1 MRTIGV
7 SWLTKDW
14 IASTRFVFGIRF
26 TIRIST
32 LSMAAIAPP
41 PLALAD
47 GRRLNVADR
56 MNAPHD
62 RPAGRLVMMV
72 VGDLSDQSKAVHNQ
86 DAVGERDHFR
96 HVAGDEKNG
105 GALAGDLA
113 DELMQVG
120 LGLDVDADRRL
131 VDDEDL
137 GLSRQPFG
145 DRNLLLVS
153 AGEIADDL
161 SERRRAD
168 VEALDEGG
176 DGARLAA
183 RIDEPDD
190 IGETPPDGDG
200 DIAGDRMHEDEPL
213 LLAVLA
219 YVAHAKSR
227 QGVMHVAN
235 AGRLSANQQLA
246 A

>member
-1 MRTIGV
+1 M
-7 SWLTKDW
+7 
-14 IASTRFVFGIRF
+14 RF

-32 LSMAAIAPP
+32 LSMAAIAPSL
-41 PLALAD
+41 LAPAASRLAD
-47 GRRLNVADR
+47 EPRLDIVDCV
-56 MNAPHD
+56 NAAHD
-62 RPAGRLVMMV
+62 RFAGRLVVMV

-105 GALAGDLA
+105 GALAGDVA

-145 DRNLLLVS
+145 DRDLLLVS

-183 RIDEPDD
+183 RTDEPEE
-190 IGETPPDGDG
+190 IGEAPPDGDG
-200 DIAGDRMHEDEPL
+200 DIAGDRMHEDQPL

-227 QGVMHVAN
+227 RRVVHVAN

>member
-1 MRTIGV
+1 MGQKQQVPPNLLDHRSLASDQRRRQRAGDEFDDRRTAGA
-7 SWLTKDW
+7 D
-14 IASTRFVFGIRF
+14 
-26 TIRIST
+26 RI
-32 LSMAAIAPP
+32 AIADPDCAVGVGDANDRRLLTDEGLNRIDPLRLRDEIDHSDLDAFDGRHRAP
-41 PLALAD
+41 PLASAD
-47 GRRLNVADR
+47 WRRLDVADC
-56 MNAPHD
+56 MDAAHD

-72 VGDLSDQSKAVHNQ
+72 VGDLSDQSKAVHDQ

-137 GLSRQPFG
+137 GLRREPFG

-161 SERRRAD
+161 VRARACGRRA
-168 VEALDEGG
+168 A
-176 DGARLAA
+176 
-183 RIDEPDD
+183 
-190 IGETPPDGDG
+190 
-200 DIAGDRMHEDEPL
+200 
-213 LLAVLA
+213 
-219 YVAHAKSR
+219 
-227 QGVMHVAN
+227 
-235 AGRLSANQQLA
+235 
-246 A
+246 